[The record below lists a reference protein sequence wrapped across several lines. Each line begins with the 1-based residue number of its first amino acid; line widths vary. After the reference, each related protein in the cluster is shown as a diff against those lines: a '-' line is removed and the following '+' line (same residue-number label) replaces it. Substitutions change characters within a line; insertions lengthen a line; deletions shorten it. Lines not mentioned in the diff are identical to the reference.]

1 MACVHLPCFFLW
13 ALDSIQNSSVI
24 AFLSIG
30 TYLLRIIYNIRAF
43 CISIYIDSLQRYQ
56 TDQGCLGE
64 KSNVN
69 AVLQAEIPGRHGIQQ
84 EKYLFL
90 FTLHKDIIDRWAQ
103 NDSKLC
109 INLVLLI
116 LIN

>member
-30 TYLLRIIYNIRAF
+30 TYLLTIIYNIRTF
-43 CISIYIDSLQRYQ
+43 YISIYIDSLQRYQ
-56 TDQGCLGE
+56 TKAVWGK

-90 FTLHKDIIDRWAQ
+90 FTLHKDIIDWWAQ